1 MEPEPFVYP
10 ELVSVDEIQKIRQA
24 KMEPLTSK
32 EGQPKEQK
40 KEEVKP
46 ALKEGKRKENSENEK
61 DGRKETKAKKVR
73 QEGKRKDE
81 GTKEQKKVVR
91 EENGLKEDL

>member
-32 EGQPKEQK
+32 EGQPKERK

-46 ALKEGKRKENSENEK
+46 ALKEGKRKENSRKRKRWEK
-61 DGRKETKAKKVR
+61 GKEC
-73 QEGKRKDE
+73 QEGEAGGQEK
-81 GTKEQKKVVR
+81 G
-91 EENGLKEDL
+91 